1 MRFAK
6 KVIIAADLSND
17 MSDVLKSV
25 RSMDFIKSC
34 EVHLVHVFNT
44 IDYGFVFGEFP
55 LVYPVEADRNAIS
68 ESVLSM
74 LRKTTKEILPTGFEG
89 KVVERC
95 LFSENPKSKFCDYVK
110 EVGGDLVII
119 SSREKHGL
127 FESSFAQYVGKHSQA
142 NLLVMKHK

>member
-6 KVIIAADLSND
+6 KVVIAAELSDD
-17 MSDVLKSV
+17 MSEVLKSV
-25 RSMDFIKSC
+25 RSMDFLKHS

-55 LVYPVEADRNAIS
+55 LVYPVEADRKAIS
-68 ESVLSM
+68 ESVMSM
-74 LRKTTKEILPTGFEG
+74 LQKTSKEILPPGFEG
-89 KVVERC
+89 KMVEHC
-95 LFSENPKSKFCDYVK
+95 LFSENPKSKFCEFVK
-110 EVGGDLVII
+110 ESGADLVIV

-127 FESSFAQYVGKHSQA
+127 FESSFAQYVGKHTAA